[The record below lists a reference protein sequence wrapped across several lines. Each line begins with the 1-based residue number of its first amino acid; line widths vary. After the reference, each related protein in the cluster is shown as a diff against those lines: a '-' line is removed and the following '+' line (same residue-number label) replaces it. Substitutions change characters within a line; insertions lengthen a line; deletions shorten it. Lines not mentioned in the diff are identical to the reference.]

1 MSQKPNIITS
11 FIRYNIVAITAT
23 LIDFAIFM
31 LLSELLGIWYIT
43 AAITGSVTG
52 GVVAFVFNRNW
63 VFMGKD
69 GKISIQA
76 FKYFAVWGG
85 SIILNT
91 SGLFLMV
98 EYTGLSKVL
107 AKVIVSAIV
116 GYGFNFLMNRYYI
129 FNK

>member
-23 LIDFAIFM
+23 LIDFAVFL

-43 AAITGSVTG
+43 AAITGAVTG

-63 VFMGKD
+63 AFMGKD

-76 FKYFAVWGG
+76 IKYFAVWGG

-91 SGLFLMV
+91 SGLFLIV
-98 EYTGLSKVL
+98 EYTSLSKVM
-107 AKVIVSAIV
+107 AKIIVSVIV

>member
-11 FIRYNIVAITAT
+11 FIRYNIVSVTAT
-23 LIDFAIFM
+23 LIDFVVF
-31 LLSELLGIWYIT
+31 LFLSELLGIWYIT

-63 VFMGKD
+63 VFLGKE

-76 FKYFAVWGG
+76 VKYFAVWGG
-85 SIILNT
+85 SIVLNT
-91 SGLFLMV
+91 LGLFLMV
-98 EYTGLSKVL
+98 EDTGLSKVL
-107 AKVIVSAIV
+107 AKIIVSVIV